1 MKNLALRLAVLGAG
15 VKNSANSPAAQC
27 RAKNLRF
34 GARAARIVVSCFA
47 GVLAFVSLGLNKDAQ
62 AQPPTDVIL
71 SEAKDLNRPMARGV
85 GSAEILRASFSD
97 ALRMTALPVQTQLPP
112 RNESERE
119 LFELLNHERASHNL
133 PELKWDDSL
142 FKAAR
147 KHALLM
153 FDLNI
158 LEHQL
163 PGEPGLEE
171 RITAA
176 GTRFTYIAENI
187 AIGKDSATIHNGWMH
202 SAGHRAN
209 ILSPRITSV
218 GIAVVRGT
226 AGLFA
231 VQDFAQTFTNESLE
245 QQEKQVSAL
254 LTAKGLRVT
263 GTAEDARR
271 ACDGLVGMPT
281 GRSGALIRFETGN
294 LSEIPP
300 DLEKKIRGEP
310 FRNVSVGACHTSEAA
325 GFARYKIALLFF

>member
-1 MKNLALRLAVLGAG
+1 MRNLALA
-15 VKNSANSPAAQC
+15 PAAAQR
-27 RAKNLRF
+27 RAKGLARRNTRSFLLAAGIF
-34 GARAARIVVSCFA
+34 GSCFSAAAVFFFVAASA
-47 GVLAFVSLGLNKDAQ
+47 G
-62 AQPPTDVIL
+62 
-71 SEAKDLNRPMARGV
+71 
-85 GSAEILRASFSD
+85 
-97 ALRMTALPVQTQLPP
+97 QTQTPP

-119 LFELLNHERASHNL
+119 LFELLNHDRVENHLS
-133 PELKWDDSL
+133 ELKWDDTL

-153 FDLNI
+153 LDLNI
-158 LEHQL
+158 MEHQL

-176 GTRFTYIAENI
+176 GARFTFIAENI

-202 SAGHRAN
+202 SPGHRAN

-231 VQDFAQTFTNESLE
+231 VQDFAQSFANESLE
-245 QQEKQVSAL
+245 QQEKQVASL
-254 LTAKGLRVT
+254 LTARGLRVT
-263 GTAEDARR
+263 GTTEEARK
-271 ACDGLVGMPT
+271 ACDGLAGTPP
-281 GRSGALIRFETGN
+281 GRSGALIRFETGS

-310 FRNVSVGACHTSEAA
+310 FRNVSVGACRIPDAA